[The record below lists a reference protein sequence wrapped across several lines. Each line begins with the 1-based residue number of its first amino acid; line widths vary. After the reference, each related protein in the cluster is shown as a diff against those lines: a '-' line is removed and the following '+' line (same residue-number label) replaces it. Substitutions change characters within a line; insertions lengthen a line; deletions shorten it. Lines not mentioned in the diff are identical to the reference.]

1 MKSYAFLLAV
11 AVAACSSASTSSA
24 PSTNGSSAPVVAD
37 PGPLACPDS
46 SDTPSMVRYSI
57 DRRYP
62 AFKQNSRFAVPS
74 CFIEAAG
81 PLAARNDLAF
91 DDSIVTK
98 ALEMSDAIKARSPN
112 DVANLTGRLGLLYH
126 AKRYSEVPTTFDALV
141 RADSTRA
148 TLANYRVALAAT
160 MRGNDPASR
169 LRLLTTAAR
178 RFPST
183 GSITGDYE
191 IQRQIPRLRALIDST
206 HQILRLAPQQTGGYA
221 KLASIYGNLDVGDS
235 ALYYT
240 RRALQAGVARNDV
253 APSLQSW
260 IGVVMR
266 KAQLLDAP
274 DVWATTL
281 AEARQIDE
289 TLPTDASK
297 HLLGLA
303 QLNVAASHVRLART
317 VPDPSVR
324 YVPARPAPSP
334 AEIQR
339 NAAACRALSQVP
351 SLLEQARTAM
361 NQGGSR
367 FSQASVPAIQNMAS
381 QVSREYAELSRRCPG

>member
-1 MKSYAFLLAV
+1 MV
-11 AVAACSSASTSSA
+11 A
-24 PSTNGSSAPVVAD
+24 
-37 PGPLACPDS
+37 
-46 SDTPSMVRYSI
+46 YSI
-57 DRRYP
+57 SRRYP
-62 AFKQNSRFAVPS
+62 VFKQNSRFAVPS
-74 CFIEAAG
+74 CFVEAAG
-81 PLAARNDLAF
+81 PLAARNELAF
-91 DDSIVTK
+91 DDSTVMKT
-98 ALEMSDAIKARSPN
+98 LEMSDAIRAQAPN
-112 DVANLTGRLGLLYH
+112 DVENLTGRLGLLYR
-126 AKRYSEVPTTFDALV
+126 AKRYSEVPRTFDALV

-160 MRGNDPASR
+160 VRDNDAASR

-221 KLASIYGNLDVGDS
+221 KLASIYGNLDNGDS

-274 DVWATTL
+274 DVWETTL
-281 AEARQIDE
+281 AQARQIDE

-297 HLLGLA
+297 HLLALA
-303 QLNVAASHVRLART
+303 QVNMAASHVRVART

-324 YVPARPAPSP
+324 YVPPRPAPSR
-334 AEIQR
+334 AEVAR

-381 QVSREYAELSRRCPG
+381 QVAREYADLSRRCPG

>member
-1 MKSYAFLLAV
+1 MKSYALLLVV
-11 AVAACSSASTSSA
+11 AVGACSSASTSSA
-24 PSTNGSSAPVVAD
+24 PSTTGSSAPAVAD

-46 SDTPSMVRYSI
+46 SDTPSMIAYSI
-57 DRRYP
+57 DRRYRI
-62 AFKQNSRFAVPS
+62 FKQNSRFAVPS
-74 CFIEAAG
+74 CFVEAAG
-81 PLAARNDLAF
+81 PLAI
-91 DDSIVTK
+91 DDSTVMK
-98 ALEMSDAIKARSPN
+98 ALEMSDAIKAEVPN
-112 DVANLTGRLGLLYH
+112 DVANLTGRLGLLYR

-160 MRGNDPASR
+160 VRGNDLANR

-178 RFPST
+178 RFPSIA
-183 GSITGDYE
+183 SITADYE

-206 HQILRLAPQQTGGYA
+206 HQILRLAPQQTGAYA

-240 RRALQAGVARNDV
+240 RRALQAGVPRNDV

-274 DVWATTL
+274 DAWETTL
-281 AEARQIDE
+281 AQARQIDE

-303 QLNVAASHVRLART
+303 LMNVAAGHVRAART
-317 VPDPSVR
+317 VPDPTVR
-324 YVPARPAPSP
+324 FDPPHPAPTP
-334 AEIQR
+334 AETER
-339 NAAACRALSQVP
+339 RAAACRGLARVP
-351 SLLEQARTAM
+351 TLLEQGRIAM